1 MIKVES
7 FSKEWLTKL
16 RKDLKFR
23 NSAVAEKMIHAIAL
37 VEALV
42 SSQLDFILKGGTSLI
57 FLIESMR
64 RFSIDVDIVTQ
75 VEKEEVE
82 NTLSLI
88 CGKDNFHTFEYD
100 ERRSFNSG
108 IPKAHYK
115 IFYTS
120 KVTGKEDRLLLDIL
134 FEENKYPKILSKSI
148 KSPLVSSVE
157 PVVCVQVPSKEAI
170 LGDKLTAF
178 APTTTGILFGKNKE
192 LEIAKQLFDIGVLFD
207 HVQDISEVRTSFLN
221 FVYTEIEYRNLK
233 ILPDDVLKD
242 AIKTAFLIASKGTG
256 LSSEADINFKELIK
270 GYRSLNQF
278 LINGR
283 FTLDEA
289 ILASA
294 KASLIAMKVMKNDLS
309 AIVRFAEQSTID
321 YLIENPQYNFLNKLK
336 KIPGGVLFY
345 WNKTVQLLEG

>member
-16 RKDLKFR
+16 RRDLKFR
-23 NSAVAEKMIHAIAL
+23 NSAVAEKMIHAIAF
-37 VEALV
+37 VEAIA

-57 FLIESMR
+57 FLIEPVR
-64 RFSIDVDIVTQ
+64 RFSVDVDIVTQ
-75 VEKEEVE
+75 VERDEVE

-88 CGKDNFHTFEYD
+88 CEKDNFHTFEYD
-100 ERRSFNSG
+100 ERRSFNYG

-120 KVTGKEDRLLLDIL
+120 KVTGKEDWLILDIL
-134 FEENKYPKILSKSI
+134 FEENKYPEILTKSI
-148 KSPLVSSVE
+148 KSSLVNSVE
-157 PVVCVQVPSKEAI
+157 PVMYVRVPSKEAI

-192 LEIAKQLFDIGVLFD
+192 LEMAKQLFDIGVLFD
-207 HVQDISEVRTSFLN
+207 HIQDISEVRTSFLD
-221 FVYTEIEYRNLK
+221 FAQTEIEYRNLK
-233 ILPDDVLKD
+233 IIPEDVLND
-242 AIKTAFLIASKGTG
+242 SINTAFLIASKGAG
-256 LSSEADINFKELIK
+256 LSSEDEINFKELIK
-270 GYRSLNQF
+270 GFKSLNQF

-289 ILASA
+289 IVASA
-294 KASLIAMKVMKNDLS
+294 KAALIAMRVMKNDLS
-309 AIVRFAEQSTID
+309 AIERFSEQSTRD
-321 YLIENPQYNFLNKLK
+321 YLIENPKYNFLNKLK

-345 WNKTVQLLEG
+345 WNKTVQLLEE